1 MAQMGRN
8 ETRWNQLVTRVGE
21 DDQALNTALT
31 AALASYQRR
40 VGCLPGGFD
49 GEEWEDVYRDA
60 LKAYRASAA

>member
-1 MAQMGRN
+1 MTQPTSYQ
-8 ETRWNQLVTRVGE
+8 TRWDLLSARVG
-21 DDQALNTALT
+21 DADATLNSALLGALNA
-31 AALASYQRR
+31 YQRR